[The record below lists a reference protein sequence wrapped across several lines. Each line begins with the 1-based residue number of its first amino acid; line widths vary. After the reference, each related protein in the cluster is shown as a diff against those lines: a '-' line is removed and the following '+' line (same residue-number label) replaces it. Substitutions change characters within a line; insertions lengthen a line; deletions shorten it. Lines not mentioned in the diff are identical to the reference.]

1 MERVGPYV
9 VHEQLGR
16 GGMGVVHRAVDA
28 RTGREVALKVLLVA
42 DERARRRL
50 LQEARALARLRH
62 RHVVDLLDAGEHQ
75 GRPWLALE
83 LVRGRSLEE
92 RLEREGPLAPRD
104 AARLVQALA
113 TALAHAHRE
122 GVLHRDL
129 KPSNVLLD
137 VDGTPRLTDFGLA
150 GLAQDPGESR
160 LTKSGTIVGTPGY
173 WAPEQATGQA
183 SAVGP
188 HTDVY
193 GLGAL
198 LYACLT
204 GRPPIEGDSIVEL
217 LAATG
222 QRRPALPGVDRAL
235 DALALRCLEK
245 RAEAR
250 PPSADAVAREL
261 A

>member
-92 RLEREGPLAPRD
+92 RLEREGPLSPRD

-137 VDGTPRLTDFGLA
+137 
-150 GLAQDPGESR
+150 
-160 LTKSGTIVGTPGY
+160 
-173 WAPEQATGQA
+173 
-183 SAVGP
+183 
-188 HTDVY
+188 
-193 GLGAL
+193 
-198 LYACLT
+198 
-204 GRPPIEGDSIVEL
+204 
-217 LAATG
+217 
-222 QRRPALPGVDRAL
+222 
-235 DALALRCLEK
+235 
-245 RAEAR
+245 
-250 PPSADAVAREL
+250 
-261 A
+261 